1 MRSSRK
7 GIRAVHTLFSV
18 TQRGAAGSFTHARLQ
33 CYEQVCSRVSS
44 QISCGV
50 SSGGR
55 SGLTTAPCAASAM
68 LLRLML
74 LHVFGGYQ
82 AALVEL
88 QETRVRGITPLAL
101 LGKRTIGRC
110 LGSLSSPEPYWV
122 VELTVLRGTRRG
134 KWFVF

>member
-1 MRSSRK
+1 
-7 GIRAVHTLFSV
+7 
-18 TQRGAAGSFTHARLQ
+18 
-33 CYEQVCSRVSS
+33 
-44 QISCGV
+44 
-50 SSGGR
+50 
-55 SGLTTAPCAASAM
+55 M

-101 LGKRTIGRC
+101 LEKRTIGRC
-110 LGSLSSPEPYWV
+110 LGSLSSAEPYWA